1 MKHRATS
8 HLSMPCSSNTSRR
21 RKSRGCG
28 FISKPWATCSLRPG
42 RKSLS
47 TIRCEICCRSCRSP
61 ENPWRRNEQARLSL
75 ARVDRPRRRL
85 FARVARMFLRR
96 SPDRTSNHYAIR
108 QTGRRTNHDPGL
120 HFNLPIIQEVNRID
134 KRFLEW
140 DGAPVA
146 IPTRDKTYIHVDT
159 FARWRINDAK
169 TYFVRLRDERS
180 AQSRL
185 EDILG
190 SETRNAVAKHD
201 LIEIVRIDKNRKPLR
216 DENLKNVP
224 TGLGTIGV
232 LPPIEYGR
240 LKIEDE
246 IKTKAAGKLSE
257 FGIDLLD
264 LRLKRV
270 NYNPDVLDRIYQRMI
285 SERRQIAQRFRS
297 EGEGEAARIAGQ
309 KERDLNEIQSTAYR
323 QVQQIRGEADGKATE
338 IYAHAYTQNPQAAE
352 FYNFL
357 KSMDTYRKVLTKDS
371 TLVFSTD
378 SDLFGLLKRASAKP
392 QTLPP
397 AH

>member
-1 MKHRATS
+1 M
-8 HLSMPCSSNTSRR
+8 MQ
-21 RKSRGCG
+21 
-28 FISKPWATCSLRPG
+28 
-42 RKSLS
+42 
-47 TIRCEICCRSCRSP
+47 RSCLP
-61 ENPWRRNEQARLSL
+61 AAIIGVVLLLFLVLFGAFYTVDQTEQ
-75 ARVDRPRRRL
+75 VIVTQFGRP
-85 FARVARMFLRR
+85 VGD
-96 SPDRTSNHYAIR
+96 PITE
-108 QTGRRTNHDPGL
+108 PGL
-120 HFNLPIIQEVNRID
+120 HFKIPLVQRVNRLD

-159 FARWRINDAK
+159 FARWRIADPK

-190 SETRNAVAKHD
+190 SETRNAVAKND
-201 LIEIVRIDKNRKPLR
+201 LIEIIRTDKDRKPLR
-216 DENLKNVP
+216 DENLKSVQ

-232 LPPIEYGR
+232 LPPIQFGR
-240 LKIEDE
+240 QKIEDE
-246 IKTKAAGKLSE
+246 IKAKAAGKLAE

-264 LRLKRV
+264 VRLKRV

-285 SERRQIAQRFRS
+285 SERRQIASRFRS

-323 QVQQIRGEADGKATE
+323 QVQQIRGEADAKATE
-338 IYAHAYTQNPQAAE
+338 IYAKAYTQNPQAAE

-357 KSMDTYRKVLTKDS
+357 KSMETYRKVLNKDA

-397 AH
+397 AR